1 MTTGVAIPGGSGPL
15 SIRNLLC
22 GGDVHGNALG
32 RWSMLALPELPACC
46 LVICLSHTAT
56 GRFLL
61 RMSGAR
67 TDEPGV
73 KRRGLRAGGL
83 IGLAVGGKQGCDR
96 RRHLVVGRGH
106 DTRRLDAAAAVA
118 APNVEPRTTRSVAAE
133 SNASGAAITNDTC
146 HLPPGSSAGAHDHYV
161 IGRRH

>member
-83 IGLAVGGKQGCDR
+83 IGLAVGGKQGCGR

-106 DTRRLDAAAAVA
+106 DTRRL
-118 APNVEPRTTRSVAAE
+118 
-133 SNASGAAITNDTC
+133 
-146 HLPPGSSAGAHDHYV
+146 
-161 IGRRH
+161 GRRGRSGRA

>member
-1 MTTGVAIPGGSGPL
+1 MTTGVAIPGGSEPL

-46 LVICLSHTAT
+46 LVICLSHSAT

-67 TDEPGV
+67 TDGV
-73 KRRGLRAGGL
+73 AQTVGCAGRR
-83 IGLAVGGKQGCDR
+83 
-96 RRHLVVGRGH
+96 
-106 DTRRLDAAAAVA
+106 
-118 APNVEPRTTRSVAAE
+118 N
-133 SNASGAAITNDTC
+133 SGV
-146 HLPPGSSAGAHDHYV
+146 SSAA
-161 IGRRH
+161 

>member
-106 DTRRLDAAAAVA
+106 DTRRLGRRGRPRLTSSPGPRGPLLPSPTPP
-118 APNVEPRTTRSVAAE
+118 APRSQTTRVTSRPDLRPAP
-133 SNASGAAITNDTC
+133 TTTT
-146 HLPPGSSAGAHDHYV
+146 
-161 IGRRH
+161 

>member
-96 RRHLVVGRGH
+96 RRHLTICWSAAYRYPGSMCVGFPKVLAAFRPHAG
-106 DTRRLDAAAAVA
+106 DLVFLGDRRRLEDVRNTMALRWR
-118 APNVEPRTTRSVAAE
+118 P
-133 SNASGAAITNDTC
+133 
-146 HLPPGSSAGAHDHYV
+146 GAHQA
-161 IGRRH
+161 R

>member
-96 RRHLVVGRGH
+96 RRHLDRKSVV
-106 DTRRLDAAAAVA
+106 
-118 APNVEPRTTRSVAAE
+118 
-133 SNASGAAITNDTC
+133 
-146 HLPPGSSAGAHDHYV
+146 
-161 IGRRH
+161 

>member
-1 MTTGVAIPGGSGPL
+1 MRVVSLGNPPEPSLPSCQRPASEADQTRGGAMTTGVAIPGGSGPL

-106 DTRRLDAAAAVA
+106 DTRRL
-118 APNVEPRTTRSVAAE
+118 
-133 SNASGAAITNDTC
+133 
-146 HLPPGSSAGAHDHYV
+146 
-161 IGRRH
+161 GRRGRSGRA

>member
-96 RRHLVVGRGH
+96 YA
-106 DTRRLDAAAAVA
+106 DTYFSDEWVSAQGLDPAGPAAAL
-118 APNVEPRTTRSVAAE
+118 VEFERSCRW
-133 SNASGAAITNDTC
+133 T
-146 HLPPGSSAGAHDHYV
+146 
-161 IGRRH
+161 